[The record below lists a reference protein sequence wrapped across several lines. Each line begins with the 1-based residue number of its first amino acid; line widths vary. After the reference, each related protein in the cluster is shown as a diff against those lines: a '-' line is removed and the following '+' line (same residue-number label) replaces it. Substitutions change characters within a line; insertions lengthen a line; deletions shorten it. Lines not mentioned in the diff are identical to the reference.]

1 MTIKRIK
8 CGSRMSQAV
17 VHGGVVSTAGQV
29 ALKAA
34 GEDAGKQ
41 TTAILTAIDGLLTAA
56 GTDKSNLLTAN
67 IWLADMSDFAAMNEV
82 WDRWI
87 DPDNPPVRAGL
98 CSALAAPHFL
108 VEIMVMAAK

>member
-1 MTIKRIK
+1 MPITRHHV
-8 CGSRMSQAV
+8 GPRMSQAV
-17 VHGGVVSTAGQV
+17 EHGGVVYLAGQV
-29 ALKAA
+29 ADDASLDAA
-34 GEDAGKQ
+34 GQTRQILDKIDRLLEECGSGKSR
-41 TTAILTAIDGLLTAA
+41 LLWAQLWV
-56 GTDKSNLLTAN
+56 S
-67 IWLADMSDFAAMNEV
+67 DMRHFAAMNEV